1 MRHDYVHPV
10 FQGILN
16 MMMPAPVKPNCKV
29 PVRSEEELRAIADHH
44 REEYRQGLD
53 YVDDDYWDDDRD

>member
-16 MMMPAPVKPNCKV
+16 MMIPAPVNPAYKTTDI
-29 PVRSEEELRAIADHH
+29 SEEELRAIVEHH

-53 YVDDDYWDDDRD
+53 YVDDDYGEDDRD

>member
-16 MMMPAPVKPNCKV
+16 MMMPAPVNTNCQV
-29 PVRSEEELRAIADHH
+29 PVRSEEEERAILEHH
-44 REEYRQGLD
+44 REEYRSGLD
-53 YVDDDYWDDDRD
+53 SVDDEGNED